1 MLRSLVGSEMCIRD
15 RYQRRVRGPS
25 IAKMVM
31 GLMDEKHENKFA
43 HLNSL
48 VGSLTLGEHL
58 MEIRT
63 SPDFSGKVEIRMG
76 LTWSPCFVTLK
87 GHFLYIWTNDS
98 HGGVLHQVFPII
110 RAGVDMVERDK
121 VRQHC
126 IRILRQKF
134 MLVLS
139 CADAGAAKVWLRVL
153 ETASSSKSAKK
164 ALRKAVSKAACKQRE
179 RNAVQGDNIA
189 SGSWQLDAVEQE
201 LEEKQK
207 AGCTIL

>member
-98 HGGVLHQVFPII
+98 VHPHPHPHPHP
-110 RAGVDMVERDK
+110 RP
-121 VRQHC
+121 
-126 IRILRQKF
+126 
-134 MLVLS
+134 S
-139 CADAGAAKVWLRVL
+139 
-153 ETASSSKSAKK
+153 T
-164 ALRKAVSKAACKQRE
+164 
-179 RNAVQGDNIA
+179 
-189 SGSWQLDAVEQE
+189 
-201 LEEKQK
+201 
-207 AGCTIL
+207 AGCCTRCFQSSGRGSTWWREIK